1 MACTNPI
8 TNHRFKRSSDRFFFE
23 TFLSFGTLTLFY
35 PYLLRNI
42 MKKLIQ
48 LVSAFTLIS
57 FLASSAIA
65 QEDKYVEG
73 EHYRL
78 LEKPIPTFLKEGEI
92 GVIWEVFSYS
102 CGHCNSFEPVVKS
115 FLETK
120 PDNVVFEHVPVYWN
134 NPFFE
139 AQAKAFYAA
148 KFLKAPAQSHDA
160 IFEAIH
166 KNRVKVGSVKDFAK
180 IYAKFGI
187 DAEKLLSV
195 SESFAVQSRLLFA
208 ETVTRDGEVKG
219 TPNIVV
225 NGKYLVTGDS
235 AGSNDNMLNVAL
247 FIVQKEAK

>member
-1 MACTNPI
+1 
-8 TNHRFKRSSDRFFFE
+8 
-23 TFLSFGTLTLFY
+23 
-35 PYLLRNI
+35 

-48 LVSAFTLIS
+48 LVSAFTLMS
-57 FLASSAIA
+57 FLATTAFA

-78 LEKPIPTFLKEGEI
+78 LKKPIPTFLKEGEI

-102 CGHCNSFEPVVKS
+102 CGHCNAFEPIVKS
-115 FLETK
+115 FLESK
-120 PDNVVFEHVPVYWN
+120 PDNVVFEHVTVYWN

-139 AQAKAFYAA
+139 AQDKAFYAA
-148 KFLKAPAQSHDA
+148 KFLKAPEESHDA
-160 IFEAIH
+160 IFRAIH
-166 KNRVKVGSVKDFAK
+166 KNRVKIGSVKDFAK
-180 IYAKFGI
+180 IYAKFGV
-187 DAEKLLSV
+187 DEDKLIAM

-235 AGSNDNMLNVAL
+235 AGSNANILDVAL
-247 FIVQKEAK
+247 FIVQKEAE